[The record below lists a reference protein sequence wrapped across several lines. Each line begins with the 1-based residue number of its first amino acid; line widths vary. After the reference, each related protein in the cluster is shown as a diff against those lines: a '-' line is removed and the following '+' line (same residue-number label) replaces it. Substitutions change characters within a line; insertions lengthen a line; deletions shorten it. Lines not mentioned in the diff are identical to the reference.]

1 MDNIEMDNIEM
12 AMGTLEAKMAKA
24 LKGISDSIDSRIATT
39 VRNEIAN
46 SIEFQVNNYLKT
58 IKNISLDK
66 ALTNEQLTQLYQD
79 VYQALQDLKL
89 NTNGYGLYDQMQQ
102 LNNAFQNTRS
112 ELQGVSNN
120 VEKLIKNKY
129 IEAEITK
136 EQLRGLYDQTNTSA
150 DELAQH
156 FKISTVE
163 VYNIINCKRKDIKM
177 RNEFKLFLE
186 KKLKKQREKANATV

>member
-1 MDNIEMDNIEM
+1 MDNIEM

-24 LKGISDSIDSRIATT
+24 LKGISDSIDGRIVTI
-39 VRNEIAN
+39 VKNEISN

-58 IKNISLDK
+58 IKNISVDK
-66 ALTNEQLTQLYQD
+66 ALTNEQLTRLYQD

-89 NTNGYGLYDQMQQ
+89 NTNGYGLYEQMQQ

-120 VEKLIKNKY
+120 VEKLINNKY

-136 EQLRGLYDQTNTSA
+136 EHLKYLYDRTNTSA

-163 VYNIINCKRKDIKM
+163 VYNVLNCKRKDLKM
-177 RNEFKLFLE
+177 RNEFKLYLE
-186 KKLKKQREKANATV
+186 KKLQKQKEPLNATV